1 MHFTNMTTHYKSRT
15 TIPGSIDEILT
26 PGDEL
31 VTVINNRNS
40 GTTTKIML
48 EYTRHGILYNGVYYT
63 KLSTMRKEMLK
74 IYLQHRKTFED
85 PGWPNV
91 FRLRDN
97 KSLHTLREELN
108 ATRV

>member
-1 MHFTNMTTHYKSRT
+1 MHFTDMATRPKSRT

-31 VTVINNRNS
+31 VTTINNRNA

-48 EYTRHGILYNGVYYT
+48 EYSQHGILYNGIYYT
-63 KLSTMRKEMLK
+63 KLSTMRKEMIK
-74 IYLQHRKTFED
+74 IYLPDRKTFED
-85 PGWPNV
+85 RGWTNV

-97 KSLHTLREELN
+97 KSLYTLREELN
-108 ATRV
+108 ASRL